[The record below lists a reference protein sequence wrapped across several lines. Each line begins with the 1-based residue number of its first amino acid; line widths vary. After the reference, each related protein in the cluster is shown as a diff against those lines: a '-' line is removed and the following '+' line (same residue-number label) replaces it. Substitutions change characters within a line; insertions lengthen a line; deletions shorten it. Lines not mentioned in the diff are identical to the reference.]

1 MTSRPEPMTATRRR
15 ALKTWQVLIA
25 RASNRQTITYGELAR
40 VIGNEV
46 PPPALGRYLDLVADF
61 CQVRGVPD
69 LTLVVIIETGQLGK
83 VREGVDV
90 DEQREAV
97 YRQGDWYA
105 MTPPTPADFL
115 EDR

>member
-1 MTSRPEPMTATRRR
+1 MTSKPEPMTATQRR
-15 ALKTWQVLIA
+15 ALKVWQVLIA
-25 RASNRQTITYGELAR
+25 RASNRQTISYGELAG

-69 LTLVVIIETGQLGK
+69 LTLVVVSIETGQPGK

-90 DEQREAV
+90 AEQRELV
-97 YRQGDWYA
+97 YGRGDWYA
-105 MTPPTPADFL
+105 MTPPTPADF
-115 EDR
+115 